1 VSFCETCFEVDMLF
15 DRYPSHDT
23 DLVNTGIGKKETPL
37 WNLVPFPIPSIP
49 LSFFHFPPFTLCLFP
64 ILVVLILH
72 IPLDGLRERCELH
85 SGLFCDCCPALWC
98 YCFVLAIILLYGF
111 SGANKVMM
119 MMMMEISEMRT
130 ATCIHGLAKT
140 VC

>member
-1 VSFCETCFEVDMLF
+1 MLF

-37 WNLVPFPIPSIP
+37 WNLVAFPIPSTP

-64 ILVVLILH
+64 ILQGVLIRQ

-85 SGLFCDCCPALWC
+85 SGSFYACCPALWC
-98 YCFVLAIILLYGF
+98 YCFVLAIILLYVF
-111 SGANKVMM
+111 SGANKVMMM